1 MSNWQHQAKNNPYFC
16 ILPFN
21 HMHMSTE
28 GRANACC
35 VAHHAMPIAKSVVG
49 KTFPEIWTSEE
60 YKTLRSEMLSGQRPA
75 RCEICYKQD
84 EEGGGSDRQTHN
96 RYFNPPVADWDI
108 DIEKGNTE
116 GHPVWVDLRPGR
128 FCNLGCRMCFVS
140 TSSKVADDHK
150 LHPELTDITGEGWFD
165 INEWIDDPKMYASL
179 QELIPTLSSIKLA
192 GGEPLFM
199 PGVIKLLRWCV
210 ESNNTHLS
218 LDITTNG
225 TRTNG
230 KIISWLDKF
239 KSVFIQFSID
249 GVGYTNDYIRWPSD
263 WESIDKA
270 YDMYTATN
278 NVETLNILSTV
289 QVYNIFDLPNII
301 DYWKNKGAHDNLVF
315 NFVNWPKDLC
325 IDILP
330 LNDRLDIAEKIEEK
344 TSDLPHDVRQ
354 QCRVDALLFRLR
366 QQSEPSDID
375 SLRLKFAKRTMKY
388 DELRTQDISRVHI
401 KLKEYVEQWIQIKNP
416 K

>member
-1 MSNWQHQAKNNPYFC
+1 
-16 ILPFN
+16 
-21 HMHMSTE
+21 MHMTTD

-35 VAHHAMPIAKSVVG
+35 VAHHAMPIAASVAG
-49 KTFPEIWTSEE
+49 KTFPEIWTGSE
-60 YKTLRSEMLSGQRPA
+60 YTTMRSEMLSGKRVE
-75 RCEICYKQD
+75 RCEMCYKQD

-96 RYFNPPVADWDI
+96 RYFNPPVAEWDI

-116 GHPVWVDLRPGR
+116 GRPMWVDLRPGR

-150 LHPELTDITGEGWFD
+150 LHPELAEITGETWFD
-165 INEWIDDPKMYASL
+165 INEWINDPKMYASL
-179 QELIPTLSSIKLA
+179 QEMIPTLRAIKLA

-199 PGVIKLLRWCV
+199 AGVVKLLRWCV

-230 KIISWLDKF
+230 KTIKRLEKF
-239 KSVFIQFSID
+239 KRVYIQFSID
-249 GVGYTNDYIRWPSD
+249 GIGYTNDYIRWPST

-270 YDMYTATN
+270 YDLYIGTN
-278 NVETLNILSTV
+278 SVESLNILSTV
-289 QVYNIFDLPNII
+289 QIYNIFDLPNII
-301 DYWKNKGAHDNLVF
+301 DYWKNKGAHDKLVF
-315 NFVNWPKDLC
+315 NFVNWPKDMSV
-325 IDILP
+325 DIIP
-330 LNDRLDIAEKIEEK
+330 LNDRLAIAETIEGK
-344 TSDLPHDVRQ
+344 TADLPHDVKQ

-366 QQSEPSDID
+366 QQFDSSDIN
-375 SLRLKFAKRTMKY
+375 SLRLKFAKRTKKY
-388 DELRTQDISRVHI
+388 DELRMQDIGRVHF
-401 KLKEYVEQWIQIKNP
+401 KLKEYVDQWIQIENP